1 MSIENQFDA
10 AVKVIQSLPKDGF
23 FQPSDEVRLRFYAFY
38 KQATEGPNLTKKP
51 AFYELVNRYKWNAW
65 KQCGDMSRFEAMRL
79 YVEELKKDHFMNF
92 YRKRL
97 QTNRMKSQII
107 ILILIIIISDWNRTI
122 SMLKSH
128 RVCLIDSVTLFQ

>member
-79 YVEELKKDHFMNF
+79 YVEELKKVFIDSLLTI
-92 YRKRL
+92 K
-97 QTNRMKSQII
+97 KII
-107 ILILIIIISDWNRTI
+107 IKKKKKFIIQ
-122 SMLKSH
+122 
-128 RVCLIDSVTLFQ
+128 C